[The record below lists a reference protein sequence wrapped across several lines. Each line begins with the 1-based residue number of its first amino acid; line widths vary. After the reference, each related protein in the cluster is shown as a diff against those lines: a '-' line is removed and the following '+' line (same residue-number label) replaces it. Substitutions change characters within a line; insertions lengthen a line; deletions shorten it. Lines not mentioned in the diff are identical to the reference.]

1 MDKKEKILIA
11 MSGGVDSSMTAKI
24 LLDQGYECIGAHLK
38 LWKEKVPGT
47 PESTAA
53 KEAEEICKKLGI
65 PFHLVDLQDKFK
77 TEIVDEFLRQYR
89 TGETPN
95 PCVRCNRLIKFGALW
110 EYAKSQ
116 GCDFMATGHYVRLE
130 EDKNGIFHMLTG
142 DDPNKDQSYFL
153 YRLTQDDL
161 QHILFPLGKLTK
173 PEVRKMAGEFGFKEL
188 EEKAESQDVCFYPE
202 KENVHFLNRQL
213 KEGEDYKPGEIKT
226 KDGKV
231 LGKHRGLPFYT
242 IGQRKGLG
250 VGGGPAL
257 FVNKIDWDKNEIIVS
272 SEKEGSA
279 SEIYLR
285 EVNFISGKAPTEGQE
300 LMARCRHHG
309 RLLAAKIAKQPDGR
323 YLVTFAEPQFGLAAG
338 QSLVLYSGNELIGG
352 GVMTAL

>member
-1 MDKKEKILIA
+1 MTKKVLIA
-11 MSGGVDSSMTAKI
+11 MSGGVDSSMVAKM

-38 LWKEKVPGT
+38 LWKEKVEGA

-53 KEAEEICKKLGI
+53 KEAEEICQKLGI

-77 TEIVDEFLRQYR
+77 EEIVDEFLRQYR

-110 EYAKSQ
+110 DYAQSQ
-116 GCDFMATGHYVRLE
+116 GFDLMATGHYLRLE
-130 EDKNGIFHMLTG
+130 EDADGIFHMHTG

-153 YRLTQDDL
+153 YRLTQEDL
-161 QHILFPLGKLTK
+161 KHILFPLGTLTK

-213 KEGEDYKPGEIKT
+213 KEGKDYKPGDIKT
-226 KDGKV
+226 AEGKV
-231 LGKHRGLPFYT
+231 LGQHRGLPFYT

-257 FVNKIDWDKNEIIVS
+257 FVNKINWDENEIIVS
-272 SEKEGSA
+272 SEKETAVPG
-279 SEIYLR
+279 IHLR
-285 EVNFISGKAPTEGQE
+285 EVSFVSGQAPAKDQE
-300 LMARCRHHG
+300 LMARVRHHG
-309 RLLAAKIAKQPDGR
+309 RLLAAKITQNPDGR
-323 YLVTFAEPQFGLAAG
+323 YYVTFAQPQFGLAAG
-338 QSLVLYSGNELIGG
+338 QSLVLYSGSELIGG